1 MAKELTTEERKERN
15 AKYEQQRKQSKKIT
29 VRMTPEQY
37 EELQKKLELTKLKQ
51 NDFMLRCL
59 EKKKIT
65 VIEGLPEIITELK
78 RIGNNINQLAKLCNI
93 NKSVPQT
100 HEITEL
106 VFEVNGV
113 WQSLKQLKRGQV

>member
-1 MAKELTTEERKERN
+1 MK
-15 AKYEQQRKQSKKIT
+15 
-29 VRMTPEQY
+29 PEQY

-51 NDFMLRCL
+51 NDFMLRCM

-78 RIGNNINQLAKLCNI
+78 RIGNNINQLAKICNI
-93 NKSVPQT
+93 NKAVPETNGIMQL
-100 HEITEL
+100 I
-106 VFEVNGV
+106 FEVNGV